1 MRNIFPE
8 GDLLLR
14 DKREVSHLFHIIFS
28 SSALPFKVFLS
39 NTFWLLSKMKKKDNV
54 SPDHGITLMFNSSLC
69 KRFRFSSFL
78 PKLLSSD
85 QIYIYLVKSVLR
97 KPIKWL
103 FPQNLS
109 FLPLSQG
116 VCVCVRVYL
125 CMCVSVCV
133 CLCESVCFSV
143 CVCVR
148 LCMYAF
154 EFLFVCVSVYV

>member
-1 MRNIFPE
+1 MRKCPRSSGVSVWRMRNIFPE

-54 SPDHGITLMFNSSLC
+54 SPDHGITLIFNSSLW

-116 VCVCVRVYL
+116 VCVCSCVFVYV
-125 CMCVSVCV
+125 CVSVCV
-133 CLCESVCFSV
+133 
-143 CVCVR
+143 
-148 LCMYAF
+148 
-154 EFLFVCVSVYV
+154 FV